1 MIRLEQ
7 ATKYAR
13 VKGFKKPI
21 IENASLVINRGRSIG
36 LLGRNGA
43 GKSTLLQ
50 LIAGSLQL
58 DGGLSAGAASLGR
71 SVSRVVS
78 SRACR
83 VNKMSGLWHVSTG
96 SIPKN

>member
-58 DGGLSAGAASLGR
+58 DGGADCPQGPHLLAARFPG
-71 SVSRVVS
+71 
-78 SRACR
+78 
-83 VNKMSGLWHVSTG
+83 
-96 SIPKN
+96 